1 MSHHHGTRA
10 GEFVPD
16 RLPRPA
22 AAEPT
27 ADDATPEQG
36 RQNVQDPQDPR
47 TRQDRNHAQSARNQ
61 QDRRDP
67 HNVQDR
73 QNPQNPQRNDPGQSG
88 RTRVIRRSRR
98 ADPDRPA
105 DELFR
110 ALGTTLSPELLVEA
124 LTHRSFAHE
133 HPGTANYERLEFLG
147 DAVLELVVTET
158 LFTAHPDMTEGQLAK
173 MRAKAVSEESL
184 SRIARERLHVGPYIL
199 LGHGESDD
207 GGADKSSILCDIVEA
222 LIGATF
228 LEHGIDGAREVVHR
242 LVDDTLAEVATEGPA
257 LDWKTSL
264 TVRAHQLGLGEPRYR
279 MEVSGPEYAQVFTAR
294 AMLGDSDEV
303 LGVGSASSKRKA
315 QLAAAE
321 AAWRALE
328 RR

>member
-27 ADDATPEQG
+27 ANDATPEQG

-73 QNPQNPQRNDPGQSG
+73 QNPQDPQRNDPGQSG

>member
-1 MSHHHGTRA
+1 M
-10 GEFVPD
+10 
-16 RLPRPA
+16 
-22 AAEPT
+22 
-27 ADDATPEQG
+27 
-36 RQNVQDPQDPR
+36 
-47 TRQDRNHAQSARNQ
+47 
-61 QDRRDP
+61 
-67 HNVQDR
+67 
-73 QNPQNPQRNDPGQSG
+73 
-88 RTRVIRRSRR
+88 IRRSRR

-133 HPGTANYERLEFLG
+133 HPGTTNYERLEFLG